1 MESSK
6 NNRWRRIR
14 LQVQLRFLHRS
25 FSASKFHN
33 CIFDIKCC
41 CNWTRDKGRE
51 RQSSGCF
58 VDGSLHFLRNA
69 ILYSFSLS
77 GIFSLFSRGSLI
89 PCNLIRHLYLAF
101 VFHGIKQ
108 VYFPLKFFT
117 FSPNKR
123 FRPEAKSDVEILEAN
138 WQTLTWLTYDRMADP
153 ADSREIPACCEKYL
167 KDNKHNSLHLTLKIC
182 SDICPWTL
190 SAPRSSQFSSSFAL
204 GKLFASR
211 NR

>member
-25 FSASKFHN
+25 FSASKSHN
-33 CIFDIKCC
+33 CIFDIKFC
-41 CNWTRDKGRE
+41 CNWTWDKGRE

-77 GIFSLFSRGSLI
+77 VIFSLFSRGSLI

-108 VYFPLKFFT
+108 VYFP
-117 FSPNKR
+117 FSFKIFYLFPK
-123 FRPEAKSDVEILEAN
+123 
-138 WQTLTWLTYDRMADP
+138 QTLLTWSEIWRGDVGSQLTNFDVIDIWQNGRSCRFP
-153 ADSREIPACCEKYL
+153 RDSRML
-167 KDNKHNSLHLTLKIC
+167 RKI
-182 SDICPWTL
+182 
-190 SAPRSSQFSSSFAL
+190 FE
-204 GKLFASR
+204 G
-211 NR
+211 